1 MKPLKD
7 IENMSLEEL
16 ERASL
21 DERTPVPEGF
31 AERIK
36 RQVEVQKIAKDLEND
51 TNRTRTVRW
60 IGAAAAVT
68 LLAGTALGIA
78 SRQNQPKDT
87 FDDPYLAYAELEKAF
102 ATARQLVDE
111 NIEGLSVLRGIQMEG
126 LRKDVLR
133 LASGLENRL
142 TPQDAE

>member
-1 MKPLKD
+1 MKSIKE

-16 ERASL
+16 IAVSS
-21 DERTPVPEGF
+21 DEATAVPEGF

-36 RQVEVQKIAKDLEND
+36 GQVEAQKIAKDLEYGAD
-51 TNRTRTVRW
+51 RTRTVRW

-78 SRQNQPKDT
+78 NWQNQPKDT

-102 ATARQLVDE
+102 ATMSEGIQK
-111 NIEGLSVLRGIQMEG
+111 GLSMADKSEDIIDRTINVFE
-126 LRKDVLR
+126 
-133 LASGLENRL
+133 E
-142 TPQDAE
+142 

>member
-1 MKPLKD
+1 MKSIKE

-16 ERASL
+16 IAVSS
-21 DERTPVPEGF
+21 DEAAAVPEGF

-36 RQVEVQKIAKDLEND
+36 GQVEAQKIAKDLENSAD
-51 TNRTRTVRW
+51 LTRTVRW

-78 SRQNQPKDT
+78 NWQNQPKDT

-102 ATARQLVDE
+102 ATMSE
-111 NIEGLSVLRGIQMEG
+111 GIQKG
-126 LRKDVLR
+126 LAMADKSNDIIDRTINVF
-133 LASGLENRL
+133 E
-142 TPQDAE
+142 E